1 MTLTPSLEDGKIV
14 WQDSPLVRAART
26 GCALVID
33 EADKAPVEVVSILK
47 GLVEDGELLLADG
60 RRISRHQEGPGIIKV
75 HPDFTLWVLANRP
88 GFPFLGNDF
97 FGEVGD
103 CFSTRIVPN
112 PDLNSEINLL
122 KSYAPNVDHKVLR
135 SIASS
140 FADLRRMSDRGDISY
155 PYSTREAVA
164 VSKHLEKY
172 PSDDL
177 VATLHN
183 VLDFDSF
190 DDKTYSTLGRV
201 FQKNGISVTDY
212 PTWREAMVRSQVKDK
227 DGDGALSIDYL
238 GGRGADGE
246 SANPPPL
253 DTPKK
258 GKWDDNNDPHVG
270 GNQWAGGTG
279 GSNTAG
285 LGGRGGPYRLDRG
298 HKVHQVSDEAK
309 AQVTDEAAKAARAM
323 AKKGLEEKLLEIGM
337 GEQEWSMYQGFA
349 DAIKEDI
356 ANLRGLLN
364 SVTSKSSE
372 KGWVKRQSHGEIDD
386 AKLIDGVTGDR
397 YIYKRRGTV
406 EEGPIQKPKRLRF
419 VMDCS
424 GSMYRFNG
432 YDERLLRCLEA
443 ALLVMEGF
451 EGFETR
457 FDYSIV
463 GHSGD
468 SNCIQLVDFG
478 RPPKNEK
485 ERMQILQKMI
495 AHSQYCQSGDNTL
508 EAMGKAIVDIARPH
522 HDEDE
527 DDHIVVGVSDA
538 NLARYGRFFGCDY
551 DLRSSLHLSYP
562 LCSSQESIQE
572 NLVELWKPGKPAMS
586 KHFVSSLLALGKK
599 PMRSKDLYQSAE
611 ATCACKL
618 VIFPEWFGIY
628 WLPK

>member
-14 WQDSPLVRAART
+14 WQDSPLVRAARD

-33 EADKAPVEVVSILK
+33 EADKAPVEVVSVLK

-60 RRISRHQEGPGIIKV
+60 RRISRHQEGPGIIKM

-97 FGEVGD
+97 FREVGD

-122 KSYAPNVDHKVLR
+122 KSYAPNVDQKVLR
-135 SIASS
+135 SIAAS

-172 PSDDL
+172 PNDDL

-201 FQKNGISVTDY
+201 FQSHGISVTDY
-212 PTWREAMVRSQVKDK
+212 PTWREAMVRSQAKDK
-227 DGDGALSIDYL
+227 NGDGELSIEFV

-246 SANPPPL
+246 SVNPPAL
-253 DTPKK
+253 DAPKR

-270 GNQWAGGTG
+270 GSQWAGGTG

-309 AQVTDEAAKAARAM
+309 AQVTDEAAKAARDM
-323 AKKGLEEKLLEIGM
+323 AKRGLEEKLQEIGM
-337 GEQEWSMYQGFA
+337 GQQEWTMYQQFA

-386 AKLIDGVTGDR
+386 TKLIDGVTGDR

-443 ALLVMEGF
+443 ALLVMESF
-451 EGFETR
+451 EGFENR

-478 RPPKNEK
+478 RPPRNEK

-508 EAMGKAIVDIARPH
+508 EAMRKAIVDIARQ

-551 DLRSSLHLSYP
+551 DL
-562 LCSSQESIQE
+562 
-572 NLVELWKPGKPAMS
+572 
-586 KHFVSSLLALGKK
+586 
-599 PMRSKDLYQSAE
+599 
-611 ATCACKL
+611 
-618 VIFPEWFGIY
+618 
-628 WLPK
+628 

>member
-14 WQDSPLVRAART
+14 WEDSPLVRAART

-33 EADKAPVEVVSILK
+33 EADKAPIEVVSILK

-60 RRISRHQEGPGIIKV
+60 RRISRHQEGPGIIKM

-97 FGEVGD
+97 FREVGD

-122 KSYAPNVDHKVLR
+122 KSYAPNVDEKVPR

-201 FQKNGISVTDY
+201 FQNHGISVTDY
-212 PTWREAMVRSQVKDK
+212 PTWREAMVRSQAKDK
-227 DGDGALSIDYL
+227 NGDGELSIEFL

-246 SANPPPL
+246 SSDPPPL
-253 DTPKK
+253 DAAKR
-258 GKWDDNNDPHVG
+258 GKWDDKNEAHVG
-270 GNQWAGGTG
+270 GSQWAGGTG

-323 AKKGLEEKLLEIGM
+323 AKRGLEEKLQEIGM
-337 GEQEWSMYQGFA
+337 GQQEWTMYQRFA

-386 AKLIDGVTGDR
+386 TKLIDGVTGDR

-432 YDERLLRCLEA
+432 YDERLMRCLEA
-443 ALLVMEGF
+443 ALLVMESF
-451 EGFETR
+451 EGFENR
-457 FDYSIV
+457 FDYSII

-468 SNCIQLVDFG
+468 SNCIELVDFG
-478 RPPKNEK
+478 RPPRNEK

-508 EAMGKAIVDIARPH
+508 EAMDRAIVDIAMPH
-522 HDEDE
+522 GEDE

-538 NLARYGRFFGCDY
+538 NLARYGRSFGCDNG
-551 DLRSSLHLSYP
+551 L
-562 LCSSQESIQE
+562 
-572 NLVELWKPGKPAMS
+572 
-586 KHFVSSLLALGKK
+586 
-599 PMRSKDLYQSAE
+599 
-611 ATCACKL
+611 
-618 VIFPEWFGIY
+618 
-628 WLPK
+628 